1 VKKLLALATALTV
14 VLLLSVGPAAAQTYP
29 IAVDRN
35 SVTLTYWPIGVGA
48 LAGTSGTAAGLS
60 YQFNP
65 QWDALVGYRSGPAA
79 GTTLFTF
86 GGRYHLRPPAPGWDT
101 FATVQYASPSGGAAS
116 YLMVGGGAV
125 QSVAPGVKAY
135 EIVNYAFIPAGA
147 NIFANLGLQFELQRN
162 WSFVTGLDV
171 STGTGYLGVTFDF
184 STR

>member
-14 VLLLSVGPAAAQTYP
+14 LLLLSVGPAAAQTYP

-35 SVTLTYWPIGVGA
+35 SVTLTYWPIAG
-48 LAGTSGTAAGLS
+48 GTSATAAGLS

-65 QWDALVGYRSGPAA
+65 QWDALVGYRSGPGA
-79 GTTLFTF
+79 GATLFTF

-125 QSVAPGVKAY
+125 QNVAPGVKAY
-135 EIVNYAFIPAGA
+135 EIATYAFLPAGA

>member
-1 VKKLLALATALTV
+1 MKKLLALATALTV

-35 SVTLTYWPIGVGA
+35 SVMLTYWPIG
-48 LAGTSGTAAGLS
+48 GTSATAVGLS

-79 GTTLFTF
+79 GATLFTF
-86 GGRYHLRPPAPGWDT
+86 GGRYHLRPPAAGWDT
-101 FATVQYASPSGGAAS
+101 FATVQYASPSPGTS

-125 QSVAPGVKAY
+125 QNVAPGVKAY
-135 EIVNYAFIPAGA
+135 EIATYAFLPAGA

-184 STR
+184 TTR

>member
-1 VKKLLALATALTV
+1 VKKLLALATALTI

-35 SVTLTYWPIGVGA
+35 SVTLTYWPTGA
-48 LAGTSGTAAGLS
+48 TSGTAAGLS

-65 QWDALVGYRSGPAA
+65 QWDAIVGYRSGP
-79 GTTLFTF
+79 GGPPTPTLFTF

-125 QSVAPGVKAY
+125 QNVAPGVKAY